1 MAYYC
6 HGDYVPW
13 CWREVWAFST
23 RVHLACAEYRIAPAY
38 LKLHFLAEPN
48 LYFLARASLKHTDA
62 KKMYHQSINKSKSPL
77 HLINQLYHHRRT
89 ILGWLL
95 LQLNQSITTTK
106 MRSVA
111 LLFVAALASASA
123 QDAYNHQ
130 LRGDRMLSVAT
141 AKASKASS
149 AKSSKTWVALFHTA
163 WVRSFAT

>member
-1 MAYYC
+1 VLPILANILAKNL
-6 HGDYVPW
+6 PW
-13 CWREVWAFST
+13 MSPT
-23 RVHLACAEYRIAPAY
+23 
-38 LKLHFLAEPN
+38 
-48 LYFLARASLKHTDA
+48 FLARASENTPTP
-62 KKMYHQSINKSKSPL
+62 KKLYHQSINKSKSPL

-149 AKSSKTWVALFHTA
+149 AKSSKT
-163 WVRSFAT
+163 